1 MKCRGANLRKKIV
14 ENYEVIPV
22 LHTVLLN
29 GQKKYSDAEAIIK
42 NEYYIFKVIDKNN
55 NEVKIIQCG
64 MGAARDFLKYLN
76 HPGLPIFNPI
86 KSENIDLKQKSNK
99 KIINNSSDEWNS
111 TAKQLYNAIMW
122 IIILW
127 NSKPETVIFKFKDD
141 IIKYRKYKPF
151 DFIILRVNNLLKKDR
166 SGKTLIEKINS
177 LKAKNKIK
185 KDICDF
191 SLLNK
196 EIERIKN
203 ETGKEIKSYF

>member
-166 SGKTLIEKINS
+166 SGKTLTEKINS

>member
-1 MKCRGANLRKKIV
+1 
-14 ENYEVIPV
+14 
-22 LHTVLLN
+22 
-29 GQKKYSDAEAIIK
+29 
-42 NEYYIFKVIDKNN
+42 
-55 NEVKIIQCG
+55 

-166 SGKTLIEKINS
+166 SGKTLTEKINS